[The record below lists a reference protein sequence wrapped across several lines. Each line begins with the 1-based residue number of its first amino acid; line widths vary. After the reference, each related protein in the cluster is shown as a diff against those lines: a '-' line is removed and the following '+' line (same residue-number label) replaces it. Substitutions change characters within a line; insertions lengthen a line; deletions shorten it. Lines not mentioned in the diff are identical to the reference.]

1 MERPRVADR
10 GNQARDR
17 AAQGVL
23 GGNIINAFARGSGK
37 PVERTRGGVTEHVSG
52 INSPPPTGRYSRHNG
67 EKERVHERHP
77 IPCPHCPMT
86 FVNEQGLGIH
96 VKTQHSNANMSNGL
110 RLQRM
115 LGKTPK
121 GKAFP
126 GGNIIS
132 AFARGSGK
140 PIEQT
145 RGGVTEHV
153 SGINFPPPAPERRL
167 PCPHCPMTFV
177 NEQGLGIHVKTQ
189 HSNAN
194 MSNGLRLQRMQGK
207 TPKGYVQPWEEAGP
221 GRCWHVKV
229 DGATGAASFVLQRK
243 RFRDLDLES
252 DGFTDRKVKETRGA
266 AKRKRYDSDLFKEEQ
281 LTPLQYLEDRLKVN
295 YSLIVKYDV
304 KKTLLAKQKPKRWFP
319 EEEKKLYNMFLA
331 RRRRKLKVSTLWLT
345 VTFRK
350 LVQENHPED
359 QRAAAFSASFRWA
372 RKWAKRHK
380 LSKRRRSNL
389 KDKSV
394 EERLP
399 KIQRFHRRFRELLQ
413 EPVRYRAPEASD
425 VSAMSTVAEGE
436 SRDPK
441 YGQFQLWE
449 R

>member
-1 MERPRVADR
+1 MAKK
-10 GNQARDR
+10 
-17 AAQGVL
+17 
-23 GGNIINAFARGSGK
+23 NAYTSAV
-37 PVERTRGGVTEHVSG
+37 PTIERTRGGVTEHVSG
-52 INSPPPTGRYSRHNG
+52 INFPPPAP
-67 EKERVHERHP
+67 ERR

-121 GKAFP
+121 G
-126 GGNIIS
+126 
-132 AFARGSGK
+132 
-140 PIEQT
+140 
-145 RGGVTEHV
+145 
-153 SGINFPPPAPERRL
+153 
-167 PCPHCPMTFV
+167 
-177 NEQGLGIHVKTQ
+177 
-189 HSNAN
+189 
-194 MSNGLRLQRMQGK
+194 
-207 TPKGYVQPWEEAGP
+207 YVQPWGEAGP

-266 AKRKRYDSDLFKEEQ
+266 VKRKRYDFRFKAHVVTQLRLLQEDAADLFKEEQ

-295 YSLIVKYDV
+295 YSLIVKWAQDEANIVQSAADDV
-304 KKTLLAKQKPKRWFP
+304 KQTHLAKQQPKRWFP

-389 KDKSV
+389 KNKSI
-394 EERLP
+394 
-399 KIQRFHRRFRELLQ
+399 KSAYQRSSASTGVFFSSCKSRYGTGHPRHRTCRRCRRSRRES
-413 EPVRYRAPEASD
+413 PEIP
-425 VSAMSTVAEGE
+425 STVSSSSG
-436 SRDPK
+436 SVGMWIK
-441 YGQFQLWE
+441 CLCHS
-449 R
+449 

>member
-1 MERPRVADR
+1 MHA
-10 GNQARDR
+10 
-17 AAQGVL
+17 
-23 GGNIINAFARGSGK
+23 IS
-37 PVERTRGGVTEHVSG
+37 EHVSG
-52 INSPPPTGRYSRHNG
+52 INFPPPAP
-67 EKERVHERHP
+67 ERR

-96 VKTQHSNANMSNGL
+96 MKTQHSNANMPNGL

-115 LGKTPK
+115 L
-121 GKAFP
+121 
-126 GGNIIS
+126 
-132 AFARGSGK
+132 
-140 PIEQT
+140 
-145 RGGVTEHV
+145 V
-153 SGINFPPPAPERRL
+153 
-167 PCPHCPMTFV
+167 
-177 NEQGLGIHVKTQ
+177 
-189 HSNAN
+189 
-194 MSNGLRLQRMQGK
+194 K
-207 TPKGYVQPWEEAGP
+207 TPKGYVQPWGEAGH

-266 AKRKRYDSDLFKEEQ
+266 VKRKRYDFRFKAHVVTQLRLLQEDAADLFKEEQ
-281 LTPLQYLEDRLKVN
+281 LTPLQYLEDRLK
-295 YSLIVKYDV
+295 
-304 KKTLLAKQKPKRWFP
+304 QPKRWFP

-389 KDKSV
+389 KNKSV

-399 KIQRFHRRFRELLQ
+399 KIQRFHRRFRKLLQ

-449 R
+449 RWNVDQVPLPFVNRLIST